1 MLTMVEEIQMYPRRQ
16 IMQGH
21 IHAYVY
27 KRYADTHGGGES
39 MMLKMYE
46 AVVWDVQLQ
55 AAAL

>member
-1 MLTMVEEIQMYPRRQ
+1 MYPRRQ